1 MRKETSI
8 ELTKRALN
16 LVKESDTNRADDIY
30 LSPVESYICPDWLAQ
45 EKAILFKEYPLLIA
59 FSCDLPK
66 AGDFITNDDVGVP
79 LLVIRDKSG
88 QINAFFNTCRHRG
101 SKLVTG
107 CGRAQNGLTCPYHAW
122 NYEFGGEL
130 KAIPDSLSF
139 PGVEKS
145 EHSLVGLPVVEK
157 YGMIWVCPTPGRSFD
172 IDAQLGSLGSHG
184 DNGLV
189 DDLKNY
195 GFENYHPYA
204 QRRMHRKMNWK
215 LLLDTFLEPYHFAPL
230 HATTVGPL
238 VHHNMCLLDTYGQNL
253 REAVIRRSID
263 KLQDEP
269 EESWDFPLHS
279 ALVYMLFPNA
289 GLIMQ
294 RDHVELWR
302 SYPVANKPDECIV
315 QMDYYIPEPAETQ
328 SAKDHWER
336 NMDLAVNT
344 VIEEDIPGVEGIQV
358 GLTSGA
364 ISHSTFGR
372 CEPALIH
379 FQREVAKSIGRA

>member
-1 MRKETSI
+1 MRKTTSI
-8 ELTKRALN
+8 ELTRRALD
-16 LVKESDTNRADDIY
+16 LVKHGDTTRSDDIY
-30 LSPVESYICPDWLAQ
+30 MSPVESYICPDWLAQ
-45 EKAILFKEYPLLIA
+45 ERAILFKEYPLLVA
-59 FSCDLPK
+59 FSCDLPN

-79 LLVIRDKSG
+79 LLVIRDKKG
-88 QINAFFNTCRHRG
+88 QINAFFNTCQHRG
-101 SKLVTG
+101 AKLVTG
-107 CGRAQNGLTCPYHAW
+107 CGRAQGGLICPYHAW
-122 NYEFGGEL
+122 NYEFNGEL
-130 KAIPDSLSF
+130 KVIPDEVSF
-139 PGVEKS
+139 PGVNKTERSLKS
-145 EHSLVGLPVVEK
+145 LPVVEK
-157 YGMIWVCPTPGRSFD
+157 YGMIWVCPTPGKTFD
-172 IDAQLGSLGSHG
+172 IDAQLGGLGKG
-184 DNGLV
+184 MV
-189 DDLKNY
+189 DDLKAY
-195 GFENYHPYA
+195 EFQNYHPYA

-230 HATTVGPL
+230 HPTTVGPL

-253 REAVIRRSID
+253 REAVIRKSID
-263 KLQDEP
+263 KLADEP
-269 EESWDFPLHS
+269 EDSWDFPLHS

-302 SYPVANKPDECIV
+302 SYPVADKPDECIV

-336 NMDLAVNT
+336 NMDLAVST

-358 GLTSGA
+358 GLSSEA